1 MDNLVE
7 TILEGSTLYIY
18 GQEIK
23 IYKFQGRMFYNDILI
38 ANIFLRL
45 EGLKGKNDIG
55 TYIWRE
61 CTCYKD
67 KHNIDTHN
75 KSTLTIRLNM

>member
-1 MDNLVE
+1 MSFQYQPVE
-7 TILEGSTLYIY
+7 YLIETLLEGYIFYIY
-18 GQEIK
+18 GQEIR

-55 TYIWRE
+55 TYI
-61 CTCYKD
+61 
-67 KHNIDTHN
+67 
-75 KSTLTIRLNM
+75 

>member
-1 MDNLVE
+1 
-7 TILEGSTLYIY
+7 
-18 GQEIK
+18 
-23 IYKFQGRMFYNDILI
+23 MFYNDILI

-75 KSTLTIRLNM
+75 KSTLTIMLNI